1 MNKAALAALMLLLA
15 ASAGAVDFS
24 KFKLDKLADMVPKV
38 LKATTEMAE
47 EEEIQLGSD
56 LTAGLLGAMPLVE
69 DDDVQQYVNRVG
81 RWLAMQSERPD
92 LPWHFAVTDTD
103 TVGAFAA
110 PGGYVMVTRGL
121 VLLMASEH
129 ELAGV
134 LAHEIAHVVEKHH
147 VKAVMKA
154 AQREVAVEVAR
165 SAMDKESALADQLVK
180 SGMALYGR
188 GLERGDEIDADG
200 RGAVIAARAGYDP
213 SGLLALVLTL
223 EAINPEDENM
233 ALLTATHPPVGDRI
247 EALVP
252 VLDGDMAEWAV
263 ADAPGERF
271 TAMQAKLAAY
281 GAEDDKAAALTP

>member
-1 MNKAALAALMLLLA
+1 MNKRFTAAALLLVLT

-24 KFKLDKLADMVPKV
+24 KFKLDKLVDMVPKV

-56 LTAGLLGAMPLVE
+56 LSASLLGAMPLVQ
-69 DDDVQQYVNRVG
+69 DAGVQQYVNRVG
-81 RWLAMQSERPD
+81 RWLAMQSERPK

-121 VLLMASEH
+121 VLLMTSEQ

-147 VKAVMKA
+147 VRAVMKA

-165 SAMDKESALADQLVK
+165 SAMDQQSLLAEQLVK
-180 SGMALYGR
+180 SGMQLYGR
-188 GLERGDEIDADG
+188 GLERGDELDADG

-213 SGLLALVLTL
+213 SGLLALLLTL

-252 VLDGDMAEWAV
+252 ILDGELAEWAV
-263 ADAPGERF
+263 AETASARF
-271 TAMQAKLAAY
+271 STMLEKLAAA
-281 GAEDDKAAALTP
+281 GTDQTASLSR